1 MPGRFLQSILF
12 PCTGFGLEMMVN
24 ILYLVVSKCYLT
36 LKGKVDMG
44 DEVGKEAIA
53 MSRELAR
60 ALRAMQE
67 NNDRLA
73 ALNQAFDALE
83 AEFLA
88 GEAECQEN

>member
-1 MPGRFLQSILF
+1 
-12 PCTGFGLEMMVN
+12 
-24 ILYLVVSKCYLT
+24 
-36 LKGKVDMG
+36 MG